1 MYGLQGGRHSGLF
14 PEPVA
19 HNLQHK
25 TFMLRVAWTDSYV
38 LPLPPH
44 HRFPM
49 SKYEVL
55 PQQLLHEGTL
65 SEENIFH
72 PTPIKPSVVL
82 LTHEKG
88 YFEKLE
94 TLNLSPQ
101 EIRRMGFPLDRRVV
115 DRELFIMDG
124 TVECARFALQYGI
137 AMNIAGGT
145 HHAFTNRGGGFC
157 LLNDI
162 AIAANF
168 LLKENLAKQIL
179 VVDLDVHQGDGTAQI
194 FQMEERVFTFS
205 MHGANNYPLQKE
217 KSDLDIAL
225 PDFTDDRY
233 YLSTLEV
240 NLQKLIDTVQPDFI
254 FYQSGVDILATD
266 KLGKLN
272 ITREGCKQ
280 RDKIVL
286 RTAHQNKIPLVA
298 SMGGGYSVDFKDI
311 IEAHANTFRLAQEIF
326 F

>member
-1 MYGLQGGRHSGLF
+1 
-14 PEPVA
+14 
-19 HNLQHK
+19 
-25 TFMLRVAWTDSYV
+25 MLKVAWTEKYV

-55 PQQLLHEGTL
+55 PEQLLHEGTL
-65 SEENIFH
+65 QPANIFH
-72 PTPIKPSVVL
+72 PEKVDKSTIL
-82 LTHEKG
+82 LTHDEA
-88 YFEKLE
+88 YLHKLE
-94 TLNLSPQ
+94 TLSLSPL
-101 EIRRMGFPLDRRVV
+101 EVRRTGFPLDRKLI
-115 DRELFIMDG
+115 DRELYIMNG
-124 TVECARFALQYGI
+124 TLLCTHYALQYGI

-145 HHAFTNRGGGFC
+145 HHAFTDHGAGFC

-162 AIAANF
+162 AIAANY
-168 LLKENLAKQIL
+168 LLKERMAKQIL

-194 FQMEERVFTFS
+194 FQKEERVFTFS

-225 PDFTDDRY
+225 PDFTEDRY
-233 YLSTLEV
+233 YLTKLQSTLG
-240 NLQKLIDTVQPDFI
+240 LLLDRVQPDFI
-254 FYQSGVDILATD
+254 FFQSGVDILATD

-272 ITREGCKQ
+272 ISREGCKE
-280 RDKIVL
+280 RDRIVL
-286 RTAHQNKIPLVA
+286 QTAYQHKIPLVA
-298 SMGGGYSVDFKDI
+298 SMGGGYSEHFKDI